1 MDINTPVATIYGNL
15 VDKYGETWKK
25 QIAALRE
32 KFAGSIDEVR
42 FPREYPT
49 DIPILYV
56 KKESIVAVLDFMRT
70 AEGFDYGFL
79 SDITATDEEISPRF
93 EVVYHLL
100 SHTNMARIRVKVRVE
115 DGEEVP
121 TASGLWQAA
130 NWPERE
136 VWDMFGIKF
145 SGHPH
150 LRRILM
156 DERFVGH
163 PLRKDYPL
171 RGYQIFPDTPAPKP
185 EFLEKGDR

>member
-1 MDINTPVATIYGNL
+1 MDINTPVATIYGNI
-15 VDKYGETWKK
+15 VEKYGETWKK
-25 QIAALRE
+25 QVATLRE
-32 KFAGSIDEVR
+32 KFAGSIEEVR

-49 DIPILYV
+49 DLPILYV
-56 KKESIVAVLDFMRT
+56 KKESIVAVLDYMRS
-70 AEGFDYGFL
+70 AEGLDYGFL

-93 EVVYHLL
+93 EIVYHLL

-115 DGEEVP
+115 EGEEVP

-136 VWDMFGIKF
+136 IWDMFGVKF

-150 LRRILM
+150 MRRILM